1 MSRREIHAEALI
13 DAPPARVWRLLTDF
27 ASYQDW
33 NPFFREAAGE
43 LRAGATVRV
52 RVEIPGQ
59 GTRVFTPRIVELTPE
74 RELTWIGRLVLPGLF
89 DGEHGFL
96 VEPVDGGRR
105 TLLVQHENFSGL
117 LLPLFSAEMEAA
129 TRRGFEAMNAALRH
143 AAERAAV
150 AQ

>member
-1 MSRREIHAEALI
+1 VSRREIHAEALI

-96 VEPVDGGRR
+96 LEPVDGGRR

-117 LLPLFSAEMEAA
+117 LLPLFSAELEAA

-150 AQ
+150 EQ

>member
-1 MSRREIHAEALI
+1 MSRREIHAEVFI

-43 LRAGATVRV
+43 LRAGATLSIRV
-52 RVEIPGQ
+52 DLPGQ
-59 GTRVFTPRIVELTPE
+59 GDRVFAPRIVALVPE
-74 RELTWIGRLVLPGLF
+74 RELVWIGRLVLPRLF
-89 DGEHGFL
+89 DGEHSFY
-96 VEPVDGGRR
+96 VEPLDGGRR

-117 LLPLFSAEMEAA
+117 LLPLFPAELEAA
-129 TRRGFEAMNAALRH
+129 TRHGFEAMNAALRH
-143 AAERAAV
+143 AAERTAV

>member
-1 MSRREIHAEALI
+1 VSRREIHAEALI

>member
-1 MSRREIHAEALI
+1 VSRREIHAEALI
-13 DAPPARVWRLLTDF
+13 DAPPARVWRLLTGF
-27 ASYQDW
+27 TSYADW

-43 LRAGATVRV
+43 LREGATLRIRV
-52 RVEIPGQ
+52 DLPGQ
-59 GTRVFTPRIVELTPE
+59 GGRVFTPRIVALVPE
-74 RELTWIGRLVLPGLF
+74 RELVWIGRLVLPALF
-89 DGEHGFL
+89 DGEHAFY

>member
-27 ASYQDW
+27 ASYRDW

-96 VEPVDGGRR
+96 LEPVGGGRR
-105 TLLVQHENFSGL
+105 TLLVQHENFFGL

-129 TRRGFEAMNAALRH
+129 TRRGFDAMNAALKRE
-143 AAERAAV
+143 AERLAV
-150 AQ
+150 AH